1 MVAVLKS
8 QLSQPKSVVIL
19 YGWLG
24 SISRHVLKYAEIYL
38 NEGCY
43 VVYGTA
49 NSIDIMFRIQSR
61 LSDFAMESVRE
72 AAKLVKEQEELGNRN
87 LPVHLHYFS
96 NGGAFV
102 VETLSLISQ
111 QRQYQEVLSSSD
123 KDDLRLVTDR
133 LHNFGF
139 EICDS
144 APAYLHP
151 DSGLT
156 AIDRGVTNALIR
168 TVFKATFRVVLL
180 LNSLKARPDRETFW
194 ENVINSELCKRQV
207 FIYST
212 KDELTDHKMI
222 DDLITKRKD
231 RGINVLACKF
241 VDSEHVQHFR
251 KYPVEYREA
260 VTKALAGHE
269 NLFIRNN

>member
-1 MVAVLKS
+1 
-8 QLSQPKSVVIL
+8 
-19 YGWLG
+19 
-24 SISRHVLKYAEIYL
+24 
-38 NEGCY
+38 
-43 VVYGTA
+43 
-49 NSIDIMFRIQSR
+49 MFRIQSR

-231 RGINVLACKF
+231 RGIKVLLACKF

-260 VTKALAGHE
+260 VTKALEGHE